1 MKFERAS
8 GILLHPTSLAG
19 PYGIGDIG
27 PQAYR
32 WISFLADSGCGLWQI
47 LPLGPTG
54 YGDSPYQCFSAF
66 AGNPILVSPEA
77 LLSEDLL
84 HSDDLVNLPDFPTD
98 HVDFGSTISWKLGL
112 LDRAYIRFEHLASDH
127 LLKAFTEF
135 QEAQTTWLGDFALFM
150 ALKESH
156 GGAPWS
162 TWEAPLRDRNP
173 DALAE
178 ARHIHQVAIKRQIF
192 RQFLFYRQWT
202 KLRNY
207 ASKQGIKIIGDIPIF
222 VAHDSADVWANPE
235 LYYLDETGKPTVV
248 AGVPPD
254 YFSPTGQLWGN
265 PLYRWDVHANQNY
278 AWWLDRFTSVLNQ
291 VDIVRLDHFRGFAGY
306 WEIPGDALTAEIG
319 RWVAGPGKDIFNTI
333 RQSYGDLP
341 IIAEDLGVITQDV
354 NKLRDGLDLP
364 GMRILQFGFEGG
376 PEDLF
381 LPHNYPVN
389 CVVYTGTHD
398 NDTAQGWYERVSD
411 EIRNFCRRYLARDGS
426 DISWDLIR
434 ACWSSVAVIAIAPM
448 QDFLSLGNDARMNY
462 PGNPSGNWS
471 WRMHPDSL
479 GEELSRRI
487 KELNHLYSRSLSAI
501 DNIIEE

>member
-291 VDIVRLDHFRGFAGY
+291 VDIVRLDHFRGFAGH
-306 WEIPGDALTAEIG
+306 WEIPGDALTAENG
-319 RWVAGPGKDIFNTI
+319 RWVAGPGAEFFTAVAEQLG
-333 RQSYGDLP
+333 RLP
-341 IIAEDLGVITQDV
+341 IVAEDLGVITPEV
-354 NKLRDGLDLP
+354 EALRDRFDLP
-364 GMRILQFGFEGG
+364 GMKVLQFAFESDETN
-376 PEDLF
+376 PY
-381 LPHNYPVN
+381 LPHNYTQTN
-389 CVVYTGTHD
+389 MVVYTGTHD
-398 NDTAQGWYERVSD
+398 NDTTMGWWQGLTKEHKNQVRD
-411 EIRNFCRRYLARDGS
+411 YLGTRHPDMP
-426 DISWDLIR
+426 WELIR
-434 ACWSSVAVIAIAPM
+434 LA
-448 QDFLSLGNDARMNY
+448 
-462 PGNPSGNWS
+462 
-471 WRMHPDSL
+471 
-479 GEELSRRI
+479 
-487 KELNHLYSRSLSAI
+487 
-501 DNIIEE
+501 